1 MTKILI
7 TGANSFVGSNFIKN
21 SKYKDIEEVC
31 LIKNPIEK
39 IDFLSSDVVLHVAA
53 IVHQSKKIPEREYFE
68 VNRDLC
74 INIAKKAKKS
84 GVSHFIF
91 ISTVKVYGEYN
102 PSKGTWNEHAV
113 CVPDDPYGKSKY
125 AAEQGLKELEDEN
138 FIVSIIRPPL
148 IYGAGVR
155 ANMLSIIKLVDKF
168 PVLPLKRVQN
178 RRSYTAVE
186 NLVALIDKIIETKS
200 SGIYIAMDDKPLST
214 TELLLLI
221 AKALNKRIY
230 LFKLSKY
237 IINIGKVVMPK
248 IFDRLYGSFEIDN
261 SFTRKKIEYKP
272 VITSEEGIRRMVEA
286 YKLDKH
292 TK

>member
-7 TGANSFVGSNFIKN
+7 TGANSFVGSNFMKFSAYKN
-21 SKYKDIEEVC
+21 INEIS
-31 LIKNPIEK
+31 LIDNNVEH
-39 IDFLSSDVVLHVAA
+39 IDFSDYNVILHVAA
-53 IVHQSKKIPEREYFE
+53 IVHQSKKIPER
-68 VNRDLC
+68 DLC
-74 INIAKKAKKS
+74 IDIAKKAKKS
-84 GVSHFIF
+84 GVGHFIF

-113 CVPDDPYGKSKY
+113 CEPDDPYGKSKY

-178 RRSYTAVE
+178 RRSFTAVE

-214 TELLLLI
+214 TELVLLI

-230 LFKLSKY
+230 LFKLSKF